1 MNQVKLKE
9 FIKDKSI
16 VVPGFLLRQYQK
28 LNLELDEF
36 VMLLFLLDKDGQVFN
51 PNILDEYFHF
61 DLMKTMDIISNL
73 TEKGILNLATKKNDS
88 GLMEEIIDLEP
99 LWSKLTMDLVNDL
112 NTVNID
118 ELNIHSLVEEEFN
131 RKLTSLEHEMIDD
144 WEKNNYS
151 KELIREAIKEAS
163 LNGIT
168 TLRYID
174 KILIDWTRAGIKR
187 ISDIPKKNEK
197 KEEPEI
203 VIGDWLNYDDDEI

>member
-1 MNQVKLKE
+1 
-9 FIKDKSI
+9 
-16 VVPGFLLRQYQK
+16 
-28 LNLELDEF
+28 
-36 VMLLFLLDKDGQVFN
+36 
-51 PNILDEYFHF
+51 
-61 DLMKTMDIISNL
+61 MDIISNL